1 MQAKLMEE
9 MRDNI
14 KAFVYLFT
22 SLANGPNY
30 RAYGGLVIYL
40 SGYQKYF

>member
-1 MQAKLMEE
+1 MQPKLTEE
-9 MRDNI
+9 MRANI
-14 KAFVYLFT
+14 KMLVYLFT

-30 RAYGGLVIYL
+30 TGYAGLVIYL